1 MVEPLKK
8 RLVILGATS
17 AIAEAV
23 ARRYAEQGATLLL
36 VARNAQRLSDMAND
50 LAARGAERVETVV
63 HALAGKSDY
72 KVQLAAFAE
81 QLGGIDHVLIAY
93 GILGE
98 QPAAEQDQSAAEEIL
113 QVNFNSV
120 AGWCLASAN
129 FFVDQGSG
137 TLLVLGSPA
146 GDRGRRANYIYGS
159 AKAGLATL
167 VQGISHRFANTGPR
181 AVIIKPGPTKT
192 AMTRGMD
199 QSGPLWASPDQIAAV
214 VCRRAI
220 GGGPIAYAPLRW
232 WLIMAII
239 RNLPTRIF
247 NRMDI

>member
-1 MVEPLKK
+1 M
-8 RLVILGATS
+8 
-17 AIAEAV
+17 
-23 ARRYAEQGATLLL
+23 ARRYAEQGA
-36 VARNAQRLSDMAND
+36 VARNAQHLSDIAND
-50 LAARGAERVETVV
+50 LTARGAAQVETVAY
-63 HALAGKSDY
+63 ALAQKSDY
-72 KVQLAAFAE
+72 KLQLAAFAE
-81 QLGGIDHVLIAY
+81 QLGGIDRVLIAY

-98 QPAAEQDQSAAEEIL
+98 QETAERDQTAAEEIL

-129 FFVDQGSG
+129 FFVDQGNG

-159 AKAGLATL
+159 AKAGLAAL

-199 QSGPLWASPDQIAAV
+199 QSGPLWATPDQIARV
-214 VCRRAI
+214 VCRCAV
-220 GGGPIAYAPLRW
+220 GGGPAAYAPRRL
-232 WLIMAII
+232 WLIMVII

-247 NRMDI
+247 NRMDF